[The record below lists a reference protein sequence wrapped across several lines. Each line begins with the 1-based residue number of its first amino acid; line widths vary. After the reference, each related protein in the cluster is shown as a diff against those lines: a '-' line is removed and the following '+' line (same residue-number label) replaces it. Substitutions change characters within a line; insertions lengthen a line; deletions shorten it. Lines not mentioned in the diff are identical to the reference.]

1 MNMDVV
7 FCLPP
12 PSMCCGKEKEL
23 CFFLSWSTTS
33 LASLLQPPGIIS
45 LAQKVMN
52 NTKKCFTGGS
62 G

>member
-23 CFFLSWSTTS
+23 CFLSWSTTS